1 MLLLTGCMGS
11 DDLEELTE
19 VSGENILGCTYSLAD
34 NFQSNATVDDGSCL
48 FEDSL
53 EAEYDE
59 GYDDGY
65 DDGSLG
71 NDYYWD
77 CPDSATAISMTG
89 SYQEDDGL
97 AGISADALDDFTEE
111 SFEAAWLEQ
120 PGSPDW
126 CGTEFNYDSLELGES
141 VVPAIEDEVPEYFL
155 WYEEGFGAKSDR
167 YYWDDYYTE
176 DECEEYFDGVWKSI
190 NGHGFCGEYLEWE
203 TDRDANLVYE
213 QSSGYTWWGKYEI
226 IGDYMYLGW
235 ASPLPNEFYD
245 DGYDAGY
252 IEGYDYGFSDGYDDG
267 LMNGYSD
274 GHDDG
279 LMWGYSDG
287 FSDGYEDGLMDGGY
301 GSTLDAI
308 LDRGYM
314 MCGVKGS
321 QYGMGYLEADG
332 TYTGLDIEYCK
343 AVAAAIGVD
352 TIEYVLATGSN
363 RFELLASEEID
374 VLIRTTTWTTSRDA
388 DLNADFAGINF
399 YDGQGILVNTDAY
412 ATAPT
417 SAMDLDGAKICVGI
431 GTTTEGNIAD
441 YFAVNNMEYTAVNSD
456 DASVARQNFENGEC
470 DAWTGDMSAMVAMKW
485 FMIQDGSADFEM
497 AIMPELLSKEP
508 LAAATRDYDTEWNEV
523 VSWVW
528 YGMLTAEE
536 LGINSGNYE
545 EAAADC
551 EGEWDDVYVCRLLTM
566 NFGLGTSTNPLPHDW
581 MQSVLA
587 TTGNYYEAYDTAF
600 CDGDGQMSNCLID
613 RAGTANAPWWEGG
626 LQYAPPMRQDS
637 EAVWIVVTL
646 VPISEV
652 VGPNSTPR

>member
-1 MLLLTGCMGS
+1 MSLNHVSAIGLTVMLLLTGCMGS

-59 GYDDGY
+59 GYEDGF

-141 VVPAIEDEVPEYFL
+141 VVPAIEDEVPEYFH
-155 WYEEGFGAKSDR
+155 WYEEGFGARSDR

-252 IEGYDYGFSDGYDDG
+252 IEGYDYGYNEGYNHGLSDGG
-267 LMNGYSD
+267 SV
-274 GHDDG
+274 
-279 LMWGYSDG
+279 
-287 FSDGYEDGLMDGGY
+287 
-301 GSTLDAI
+301 STLDTI
-308 LDRGYM
+308 IERGYLI
-314 MCGVKGS
+314 CGVKGS
-321 QYGMGYLEADG
+321 QYGMGYQEDDG
-332 TYTGLDIEYCK
+332 TFSGLDIEYCR
-343 AVAAAIGVD
+343 AIAAAIGLDPDEDV
-352 TIEYVLATGSN
+352 EYVLASGGN
-363 RFELLASEEID
+363 RFELLYYEEID
-374 VLIRTTTWTTSRDA
+374 VLIRTTTWTTSRDT
-388 DLNADFAGINF
+388 DLEADFAGINF
-399 YDGQGILVNTDAY
+399 YDGQAMLVNLDENPG
-412 ATAPT
+412 AT
-417 SAMDLDGAKICVGI
+417 SVMDLDGATICVGY
-431 GTTTEGNIAD
+431 GTTSEGNLAD
-441 YFAVNNMEYTAVNSD
+441 YFEAHNMTYEAVSSD
-456 DASVARQNFENGEC
+456 DSSVARWNFENGAC
-470 DAWTGDMSAMVAMKW
+470 SVWSGDMSAMVATKW
-485 FMIQDGSADFEM
+485 FMMQDGSADFEM
-497 AIMPELLSKEP
+497 AIMPELISKEP
-508 LAAATRDYDTEWNEV
+508 LASVTRDYDTEWNEV

-551 EGEWDDVYVCRLLTM
+551 EDEWDDVYVCRLLTM
-566 NFGLGTSTNPLPHDW
+566 NLGLGTSTNPLPQDW

-600 CDGDGQMSNCLID
+600 CDGDGTMSNCLID

-626 LQYAPPMRQDS
+626 LQYAPPMR
-637 EAVWIVVTL
+637 
-646 VPISEV
+646 
-652 VGPNSTPR
+652 